1 MNLDIYTNKS
11 LLYDSLNILIS
22 YNGNDVIYS
31 SINPWLIQYIN
42 GFNLTFDDNKLT
54 RISKNNMDYSYI
66 YDDKGFRI
74 KKINN
79 TDETTE
85 YFYEGNNLVLETCNN
100 YKIYYY
106 DENNDLIGFKY
117 NNQKYYYIRN
127 TFKTIEKVIDSNGN
141 IVISYRYDPYGK
153 VIMTTK
159 ANNAPINH
167 FLYKG
172 YYYDDET
179 GLAMVGQRY
188 YSPELCRFI
197 QPADISNLN
206 PHSING
212 LNLYAYA
219 NNNPTGKT
227 KLLSFT
233 NVGTLCGFITNIL
246 IPSLNL
252 PNFTSKVG
260 NDNYWNP
267 HWENK
272 WFDTDW
278 PGFFVLSQEGFEVVN
293 WSLSIY
299 KGSLYLDNNENN
311 YLYISAGNVGVYAG
325 VNYKKGI
332 GINASANVLE
342 LGFDG
347 KIFDANV
354 EGLSVGLTYMYKDGK
369 LELKHG
375 YGWWG
380 WSVSIDFV
388 ELFKWL
394 FGGE

>member
-1 MNLDIYTNKS
+1 M
-11 LLYDSLNILIS
+11 
-22 YNGNDVIYS
+22 G
-31 SINPWLIQYIN
+31 
-42 GFNLTFDDNKLT
+42 NKLG
-54 RISKNNMDYSYI
+54 I
-66 YDDKGFRI
+66 G
-74 KKINN
+74 
-79 TDETTE
+79 
-85 YFYEGNNLVLETCNN
+85 GNNLILETCNN

-106 DENNDLIGFKY
+106 CDENNDLIGFKY
-117 NNQKYYYIRN
+117 NNQMYYYIRN
-127 TFKTIEKVIDSNGN
+127 AFKTIEKVIDNNGN

-219 NNNPTGKT
+219 NNNPIGISK
-227 KLLSFT
+227 SI
-233 NVGTLCGFITNIL
+233 NRSHATLHNGSVMTHI
-246 IPSLNL
+246 IPSLNK
-252 PNFTSKVG
+252 FISGTSASSK
-260 NDNYWNP
+260 NYWNP
-267 HWENK
+267 YWENK

-299 KGSLYLDNNENN
+299 KGSLYFDNNENHS
-311 YLYISAGNVGVYAG
+311 LYISAGNIGVYAG
-325 VNYKKGI
+325 INYKKGI
-332 GINASANVLE
+332 GIDAGASVLE
-342 LGFDG
+342 IGYDG
-347 KIFDANV
+347 RIIDV
-354 EGLSVGLTYMYKDGK
+354 SIEGLTIGITYMYKDGK
-369 LELKHG
+369 FEFG
-375 YGWWG
+375 YSAGWYG

-388 ELFKWL
+388 ELFKLL